1 MVSSSI
7 AELDSTI
14 MEQKVSGW
22 AKSQNKGAIG
32 QASHRKEHLLMDDLV
47 N

>member
-1 MVSSSI
+1 M
-7 AELDSTI
+7 AKLFSTI